1 MLRWRPCLDPGSLWP
16 LTTHEVTVAA
26 CNPSLFPIHWLEW
39 SLASKLS
46 AMQRTLNLESSCD
59 LFMFSPPPPPN
70 KWLSCPLQCPLLTK
84 LAVFRGRKSRP
95 STPMKWWRWLWWK
108 LKYLRVNIFK
118 AGTLEQ
124 RRLPPL
130 FSAQCLL
137 CDPWR
142 ISACR
147 GCVGY
152 GSTVLLGMYNNS
164 VHLQGC
170 IIIIFL
176 PKGYSILYS
185 VCHSAE
191 LQRVLGPCAFSFL
204 CIQHTSVS

>member
-1 MLRWRPCLDPGSLWP
+1 MEAVFGPGVALTSNYPWGDSRRLQSLALSYP
-16 LTTHEVTVAA
+16 LTWMKFSFQIECHAA
-26 CNPSLFPIHWLEW
+26 DAQLRKQLW
-39 SLASKLS
+39 SIYVL
-46 AMQRTLNLESSCD
+46 
-59 LFMFSPPPPPN
+59 PPPPPN